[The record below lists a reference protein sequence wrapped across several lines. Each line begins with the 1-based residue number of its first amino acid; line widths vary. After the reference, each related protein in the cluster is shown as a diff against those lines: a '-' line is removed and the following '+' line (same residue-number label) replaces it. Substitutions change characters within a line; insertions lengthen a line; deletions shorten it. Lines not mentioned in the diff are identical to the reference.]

1 MAGFLNGLDT
11 DFLDVVGKVTKRTTL
26 NAVNEG
32 GGYVDLQERFFSLSR
47 SEVYMTNNNN
57 IEEGAVYD
65 FYKMF
70 SDLSAPGNGADSNRA
85 KRVIGGTSATYWW
98 SRSPDPSNTHTV
110 CLVIPTGTL
119 DIRSAYDSPGV
130 PPACNIC

>member
-1 MAGFLNGLDT
+1 
-11 DFLDVVGKVTKRTTL
+11 
-26 NAVNEG
+26 
-32 GGYVDLQERFFSLSR
+32 
-47 SEVYMTNNNN
+47 MTNNNN

-85 KRVIGGTSATYWW
+85 KRAIGGTSASYWW
-98 SRSPDPSNTHTV
+98 LRSPYPSSNTRTV
-110 CLVIPTGTL
+110 YLVNPDGSLNNT
-119 DIRSAYDSPGV
+119 DAYDSHGV

>member
-1 MAGFLNGLDT
+1 
-11 DFLDVVGKVTKRTTL
+11 
-26 NAVNEG
+26 
-32 GGYVDLQERFFSLSR
+32 
-47 SEVYMTNNNN
+47 MTNNNN

-85 KRVIGGTSATYWW
+85 KRAIGGTSASYWW
-98 SRSPDPSNTHTV
+98 LRSPSPSNAYAV
-110 CLVIPTGTL
+110 CLVHPDGGL
-119 DIRSAYDSPGV
+119 NSSGALSGFGV